1 MAMKRYLAVLVLLC
15 AGTPASAGGL
25 LSGYACGELPPN
37 YQVDVEVSDDSE
49 QMLEI
54 RESAIRTLARKN
66 TGESG
71 AASLV
76 LLIDLHAIRQGIR
89 RKDRDLGSVS
99 DDSSDGIRAR
109 MNLWSNKSDS
119 VIGGRKNVI
128 IDGPLDEIRIDIA
141 INDKSTGKCV
151 WRGEAVHDST
161 GENQWTIAEKVTL
174 RLIDL
179 IGRDV
184 RDREFEVE

>member
-1 MAMKRYLAVLVLLC
+1 
-15 AGTPASAGGL
+15 
-25 LSGYACGELPPN
+25 
-37 YQVDVEVSDDSE
+37 
-49 QMLEI
+49 MLKI

-76 LLIDLHAIRQGIR
+76 LLIDMHAIRQGIR

-119 VIGGRKNVI
+119 LIGGRKNVI
-128 IDGPLDEIRIDIA
+128 IDGPLDEIRIYIA
-141 INDKSTGKCV
+141 INDKSSGKCV

>member
-1 MAMKRYLAVLVLLC
+1 MKRYLAVLVLLC

-25 LSGYACGELPPN
+25 LSGYACGELPAN

-76 LLIDLHAIRQGIR
+76 LLIDMHAIRQGIR

-119 VIGGRKNVI
+119 LIGGRKNVI
-128 IDGPLDEIRIDIA
+128 IDGPLDEIRIYIA
-141 INDKSTGKCV
+141 INDQSSGKCV